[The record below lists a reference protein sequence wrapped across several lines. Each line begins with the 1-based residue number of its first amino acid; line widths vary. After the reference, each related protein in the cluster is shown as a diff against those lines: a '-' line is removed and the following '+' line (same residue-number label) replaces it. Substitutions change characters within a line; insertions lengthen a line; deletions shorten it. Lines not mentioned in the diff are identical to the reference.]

1 MGGHRG
7 DGFNLSL
14 KIVLLPLSK
23 SFRGSI
29 DRHIYLFNS
38 YPPRCG
44 CGDCV
49 RRRLL
54 KTKANTQPPLLRGL
68 RLWSIS
74 LRTTGRGTVE
84 ATVRFLS
91 CSVRALPCFSVLTS
105 SSSTHCV
112 PSVKSKPS
120 ATIST
125 YVAIVDE
132 GPHTQR
138 TKKRAIFSAWSQ
150 RQTLLEN
157 PRCSSTRT
165 IFQCRFFLSNFVCG
179 SLHFATPCTHD
190 VIDELF
196 TGLAWLGLPL
206 LPEE

>member
-1 MGGHRG
+1 MGLRGQFFGRAACGSFVVGNVVGGHRG

-84 ATVRFLS
+84 ATVS
-91 CSVRALPCFSVLTS
+91 
-105 SSSTHCV
+105 
-112 PSVKSKPS
+112 
-120 ATIST
+120 
-125 YVAIVDE
+125 
-132 GPHTQR
+132 
-138 TKKRAIFSAWSQ
+138 
-150 RQTLLEN
+150 
-157 PRCSSTRT
+157 
-165 IFQCRFFLSNFVCG
+165 FF
-179 SLHFATPCTHD
+179 A
-190 VIDELF
+190 
-196 TGLAWLGLPL
+196 A
-206 LPEE
+206 